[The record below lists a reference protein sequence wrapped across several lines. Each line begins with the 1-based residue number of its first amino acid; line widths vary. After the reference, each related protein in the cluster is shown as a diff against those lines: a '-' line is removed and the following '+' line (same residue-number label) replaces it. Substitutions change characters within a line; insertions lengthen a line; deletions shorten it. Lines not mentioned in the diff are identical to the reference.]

1 MIYDD
6 TIYDV
11 IVVGGGHAGCEA
23 AYVSAKM
30 GCKTLLITGDINK
43 IAQMSCNPSIGG
55 IGKGHL
61 VKEIDALGGIMGKNT
76 DRSGIH
82 FKTLNISKGPAVRGT
97 RVQCDRTLYSLYM
110 QEELWKNKN
119 LDIRMGNVDD
129 IFIEDGKNGRKIVRG
144 VKIDIGVVF
153 LGKTVIIST
162 GTFLRGKIFIGHDVI
177 DGGRLGE
184 KPATGLSLSLQKLG
198 FKLGRLKTGT
208 PARLDAKTIDFSSLK
223 KEESDT
229 PPPVFSFSTKK
240 IEQRLLPVYI
250 THTTPETH
258 RIIIE
263 NLTRSA
269 MYGGLIKGI
278 GVRYCPSIEDKVVRF
293 AQRDH
298 HIVFLEPDGYNTR
311 EIYPAGISTS
321 LPYDIQIKF
330 LRTIPGLEKVQIIR
344 PAYAIEYDFSDPTQ
358 LYHTLE
364 TKIVEGLFFAGQING
379 TTGYEEAA
387 AQGIVAGINAA
398 LKAKG
403 QEPIIFQR
411 ENSYIGILIDDL
423 VVRGTDEPYR
433 MFTSR
438 SEFRLTLREDNADLR
453 LRRIG
458 RELGLISDEEWS
470 EFVEKEKMIEKLK
483 EILTEKKISP
493 KPETLAKIKELGI
506 EGDLGKQISLKD
518 LLKRPSANI
527 EKIKAFYP
535 EIDNFPEE
543 IKREVEVS
551 VKYEGYI
558 KQEIERSKYL
568 KELEKWKIPEDIDFD
583 LIPTLSNELKEKFKK
598 YKPRDLREA
607 NYIPGITPSALL
619 NLQIY
624 IKQMKESAKT

>member
-82 FKTLNISKGPAVRGT
+82 FKMLNISKGPAVRGT

-129 IFIEDGKNGRKIVRG
+129 IFIEDGKNGRKIIRG

-162 GTFLRGKIFIGHDVI
+162 GTFLRGKIFIGHDVL

-223 KEESDT
+223 KEESDN